1 MLHANC
7 CATPRENKRDGAAG
21 AAARSNRR
29 RRRQSHWTT
38 GARKCLT
45 ARLVDRVGLR
55 CPAPHDWGHSTR
67 SSIRTISA
75 YSLPLFPSFLPAA
88 ENTEICL
95 PKGTYSADQAHP
107 RRVSGTQGQTRSRH
121 KAYPSGA
128 CTKQIWKRQ
137 NRTFAIRFAHHNAL
151 FEHEGNHITSLSA
164 CVLGALVAGWLAKKK
179 SALRAKKR
187 TLLYFKYVELLSGEQ
202 AIIVRMLLR
211 VQ

>member
-1 MLHANC
+1 ML
-7 CATPRENKRDGAAG
+7 R
-21 AAARSNRR
+21 
-29 RRRQSHWTT
+29 
-38 GARKCLT
+38 
-45 ARLVDRVGLR
+45 
-55 CPAPHDWGHSTR
+55 PHDWDFSTR
-67 SSIRTISA
+67 GSIRTISA

-164 CVLGALVAGWLAKKK
+164 CVLGTLVAGWLAKNS
-179 SALRAKKR
+179 SALRAKNKHCFISNIWNYYPGNMR
-187 TLLYFKYVELLSGEQ
+187 L
-202 AIIVRMLLR
+202 
-211 VQ
+211 